1 MVHNSKIYSRARG
14 TQKIHL
20 KGRGFGSVLLN
31 TGIGSAGA
39 EVNGASPPDM
49 SGYGMRSQMRSA
61 VSSIRK
67 LKILCFRNE

>member
-1 MVHNSKIYSRARG
+1 MVHNSKFYSRARG

-39 EVNGASPPDM
+39 VVNGASPPNM
-49 SGYGMRSQMRSA
+49 SGYGMMSQLRSSVPSMKKMKNI
-61 VSSIRK
+61 V
-67 LKILCFRNE
+67 F

>member
-14 TQKIHL
+14 TQKIHI

-39 EVNGASPPDM
+39 QVNGASPPEM
-49 SGYGMRSQMRSA
+49 EGYGMMSKMRSA
-61 VSSIRK
+61 MPPVKKIRN
-67 LKILCFRNE
+67 IVF

>member
-1 MVHNSKIYSRARG
+1 MVLHHGPIILLL
-14 TQKIHL
+14 QF

-49 SGYGMRSQMRSA
+49 SGYGMKSQ
-61 VSSIRK
+61 IRGAMPPVK
-67 LKILCFRNE
+67 KIRNIVF